1 MVKRFFATISAIWA
15 GGLVGMLLFW
25 FGGQLVASVSQ
36 GLVWAAFMVAL
47 ALGVAVGAK
56 VWSWVLA
63 KLDEP
68 S

>member
-36 GLVWAAFMVAL
+36 GLVWAAFVVAL